1 MRDIFVTLVCMVGW
15 GYTLK
20 RPYIGVLLWS
30 WLSYMNPHRLCYGFA
45 LNAPLAQITAIMLMG
60 SMLLSK
66 ETKGFPLNGITFLW
80 IVFILFM
87 GVTTYFAYFPVEAAY
102 QYKQVIKI
110 QLIVFLTMM
119 LITDMDKLNQLIW
132 VIVLSI
138 GFYSVKGGIFTLMT
152 GGSFTVWGPGGSYI
166 EDNNG
171 LAIAVLMIVPLMV
184 YLYQINDK
192 KWIKQGLLAA
202 IVFSLFTVVGSQ
214 SRGAFLA
221 ISSVGL
227 FYWTKSQSKVLSG
240 AFIAILAFGIL
251 SFMPQTWWDRMNTI
265 KNPEGDA
272 SSMGRINAWHY
283 AYNAAKDNVLGMG
296 FDSWSAE
303 TFAKYAPEPE
313 NVHAAHSIYFSVL
326 GDHGWIGLSMYL
338 LIYFLAWRKLVKIIK
353 QTAKN
358 EELKQIN
365 RLAKMLQVGFIA
377 YFTGGA
383 FLSLSYFDLP
393 WHLVSFVIILSVIM
407 ENKLKTS
414 KSKTTQK
421 AVKVPW
427 TERKPVNR
435 TARIRIQNS

>member
-1 MRDIFVTLVCMVGW
+1 MRDIIVTLVCIVGW

-45 LNAPLAQITAIMLMG
+45 YSAPLAQITAIVLMS

-87 GVTTYFAYFPVEAAY
+87 GVTTYFAYFPVEAAV

-119 LITDMDKLNQLIW
+119 LITDMDKLNKLIW
-132 VIVLSI
+132 IIVLSI
-138 GFYSVKGGIFTLMT
+138 GFYSVKGGLFTLMT
-152 GGSFTVWGPGGSYI
+152 GGSFTVWGPGGTYI

-171 LAIAVLMIVPLMV
+171 LAIAVLMIIPLMV

-192 KWIKQGLLAA
+192 KWVKQGLLVA

-221 ISSVGL
+221 ITAVGF
-227 FYWTKSQSKVLSG
+227 FYWTKSQSKIVSG
-240 AFIAILAFGIL
+240 IFIVILAASIL
-251 SFMPQTWWDRMNTI
+251 TFMPESWYKRMDTINTYEED
-265 KNPEGDA
+265 NSA
-272 SSMGRINAWHY
+272 MGRINAWKY
-283 AYNAAKDNVLGMG
+283 AYNAANDNVLGMG
-296 FDSWSAE
+296 FESWTAE
-303 TFAKYAPEPE
+303 TFAKYAPNPID
-313 NVHAAHSIYFSVL
+313 VHAAHSIYFTVL
-326 GDHGWIGLSMYL
+326 GDHGWIGLTMYL
-338 LIYFLAWRKLVKIIK
+338 LIYFMTWRKLVKMIK

-358 EELKQIN
+358 EDLKQIN

-393 WHLVSFVIILSVIM
+393 WHLISIVIILSKITATQT
-407 ENKLKTS
+407 ETITLKKIRVGS
-414 KSKTTQK
+414 
-421 AVKVPW
+421 VPVRA
-427 TERKPVNR
+427 ERK
-435 TARIRIQNS
+435 Q